1 MAIKIE
7 TQATHLTQSPTM
19 NSIPSSH
26 ILLCLEPLR
35 RDGIFVKDIEFLDE
49 KGIEFRL
56 TLANYIT
63 DTDDGRDVEC
73 LYEKGDIDHGSCYCE
88 AITCGKETPDSKC
101 VPCPFCGIPTKRHAL
116 KERLYTANIQAS
128 LEKGVEIVSRG
139 TASTEMLYRVSWS
152 LCDAISQVKK
162 LLHHIDLSGSP
173 CPSYGE

>member
-1 MAIKIE
+1 M
-7 TQATHLTQSPTM
+7 T
-19 NSIPSSH
+19 SIPSSH
-26 ILLCLEPLR
+26 ILLSLKPLR

-49 KGIEFRL
+49 KGIEFCL

-73 LYEKGDIDHGSCYCE
+73 LYEKGDIDDGSCYCE
-88 AITCGKETPDSKC
+88 GITCGSETPDDKC
-101 VPCPFCGIPTKRHAL
+101 VPCPFCGVPTKRHTL
-116 KERLYTANIQAS
+116 KERLYTANIEAS
-128 LEKGVEIVSRG
+128 LEKGVQIVSRG

-162 LLHHIDLSGSP
+162 LLPRIDLSGGP

>member
-1 MAIKIE
+1 
-7 TQATHLTQSPTM
+7 M

-35 RDGIFVKDIEFLDE
+35 RDGIFVKEIEFLDE

-116 KERLYTANIQAS
+116 KERLYTANFQAS
-128 LEKGVEIVSRG
+128 LEKGVTIVSRG
-139 TASTEMLYRVSWS
+139 SVASEVLTKIILN
-152 LCDAISQVKK
+152 LCNIISEIKEY
-162 LLHHIDLSGSP
+162 LPRLDLSGGP
-173 CPSYGE
+173 CPSYGC